1 MNYARITLVGYSGA
15 IINQLK
21 NKIMKVY
28 KEMNLRDFKFWSGA
42 KSNAETLTNEQ
53 LDKVDSILEELY
65 PYGMNETEINNFF
78 GFGFDTIRKWLG
90 IEKEED
96 E

>member
-1 MNYARITLVGYSGA
+1 
-15 IINQLK
+15 
-21 NKIMKVY
+21 MKVY
-28 KEMNLRDFKFWSGA
+28 KEINLRDFEFWSRA
-42 KSNAETLTNEQ
+42 KDNAETLTSEQ

-78 GFGFDTIRKWLG
+78 GFGFDTIREWLG
-90 IEKEED
+90 IEEEKD